1 MKLAAHPLDFPRH
14 LGLRK
19 QLMDLL
25 REKGIRSE
33 EVLDALMQ
41 VPRHVFL
48 ESSFEAFAY
57 KDAAFPIRAAQTISQ
72 PYTVALQTQ
81 ALELSPGAKVLEIG
95 TGSGYQAAVLAAMG
109 FRVYSIERQKE
120 LFDFSK
126 RVLSELRATV
136 VQRFGDGYK
145 GMPTFA
151 PFDGILVTAAA
162 PDVPNALLAQLAVG
176 GKLILPVGPEGADQR
191 MWRIT
196 RVGDKSFERE
206 DLGAFRFVP
215 MLGNVANG
223 QDSV

>member
-1 MKLAAHPLDFPRH
+1 MEV
-14 LGLRK
+14 
-19 QLMDLL
+19 L

-72 PYTVALQTQ
+72 PYTVAVQTQ
-81 ALELSPGAKVLEIG
+81 ALELPPGAKVLEIG

-145 GMPTFA
+145 GMPAFA

-176 GKLILPVGPEGADQR
+176 GKLILPVGTEGADQR

-196 RVGDKSFERE
+196 RLGDKSFERE
-206 DLGAFRFVP
+206 DLGTFRFVP
-215 MLGNVANG
+215 MLGNVATG